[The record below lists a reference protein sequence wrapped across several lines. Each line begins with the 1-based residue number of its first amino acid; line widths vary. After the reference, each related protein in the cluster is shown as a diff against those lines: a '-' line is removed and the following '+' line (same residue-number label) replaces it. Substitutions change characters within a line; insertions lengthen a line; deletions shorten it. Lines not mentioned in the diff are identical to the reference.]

1 MPPDN
6 DTRLPQVLP
15 TNGGISPKTSKTSA
29 APSLAPETDPIELRP
44 CSPPPS
50 TGSWLCSEGD
60 EDYLIAQTHYLHATG
75 RYREYIEALSV
86 SNPGLRNADPNNK
99 ITLSDDD
106 AKVVLL
112 DSLAIGQPEFETTRF
127 QSVESLKVHLNSTPQ
142 NHGRRRIYIMEGLA
156 KGYIAALG
164 DHFFMEPTFFQ
175 RQERTCV
182 WSTKFQPTSDA
193 LPQPSLLD
201 PDRHVHLQY
210 CELRQFNEVLS
221 NAPSYCHKT
230 NRHVGMTA
238 PRKDQTIA
246 ILRRKVSWWFEKSGE
261 DGWDCM

>member
-1 MPPDN
+1 LHQKPN
-6 DTRLPQVLP
+6 RSSFVNAIHYHQSGRGCAQKVAT
-15 TNGGISPKTSKTSA
+15 TH
-29 APSLAPETDPIELRP
+29 SLIARIYCLRP
-44 CSPPPS
+44 
-50 TGSWLCSEGD
+50 TGP
-60 EDYLIAQTHYLHATG
+60 
-75 RYREYIEALSV
+75 YREYIEALSA
-86 SNPGLRNADPNNK
+86 SNPGLKSADPNNK
-99 ITLSDDD
+99 IPLSLDD
-106 AKVVLL
+106 ATVVLL
-112 DSLAIGQPEFETTRF
+112 DSPAKGQPKFEQTRF
-127 QSVESLKVHLNSTPQ
+127 ESVPHLVKHLKSPPRD
-142 NHGRRRIYIMEGLA
+142 HGRRRIYIMEGLA

-193 LPQPSLLD
+193 IPHPSLLD

-221 NAPSYCHKT
+221 NVPSYCHKT

-246 ILRRKVSWWFEKSGE
+246 IMRRKISWWFEESGE
-261 DGWDCM
+261 DGWDCMCIPEQMLSYHAVA

>member
-1 MPPDN
+1 ML
-6 DTRLPQVLP
+6 TP
-15 TNGGISPKTSKTSA
+15 TGP
-29 APSLAPETDPIELRP
+29 
-44 CSPPPS
+44 
-50 TGSWLCSEGD
+50 
-60 EDYLIAQTHYLHATG
+60 
-75 RYREYIEALSV
+75 YRKYIEALSV
-86 SNPGLRNADPNNK
+86 SNPGLKNADPNNK
-99 ITLSDDD
+99 IPLSEDD

-112 DSLAIGQPEFETTRF
+112 DSLAQGQPKFETTRF
-127 QSVESLKVHLNSTPQ
+127 ESVESLKLHLTSSPQ

-156 KGYIAALG
+156 KGYVAAFG

-182 WSTKFQPTSDA
+182 WSTAFQPTSDA
-193 LPQPSLLD
+193 LPQPSLLN

-210 CELRQFNEVLS
+210 CELRQFDEVLS

-246 ILRRKVSWWFEKSGE
+246 ITRRKISWWFEKSGE